1 MPGMCSSAACAC
13 LGPAGALKGFP
24 CFPLPQPLREVLA
37 DGQEGVG
44 SVLGIADNLLKASHF
59 LLSEERKITHQF
71 SKCLV

>member
-1 MPGMCSSAACAC
+1 MCSFAACAC
-13 LGPAGALKGFP
+13 PGPAEALKGLPF
-24 CFPLPQPLREVLA
+24 FPLLQPLGEVIA

-44 SVLGIADNLLKASHF
+44 SVLGISDNLMKPSHF